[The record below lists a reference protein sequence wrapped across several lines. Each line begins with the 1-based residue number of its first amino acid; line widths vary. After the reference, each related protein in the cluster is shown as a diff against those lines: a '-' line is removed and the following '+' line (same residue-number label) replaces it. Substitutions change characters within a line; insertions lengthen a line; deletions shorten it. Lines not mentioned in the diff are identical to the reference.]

1 MDLQL
6 DEVREQAS
14 LGNSHAN
21 QLPAFLAIQ
30 TLGEEYTDIWYNS
43 SYTGAVPPPPPLR
56 AALLFL
62 SLVPSYVLG
71 RWGQSA
77 SLQHR
82 HPEAAKWMRRLPA
95 VFETA
100 SEVNLAIFYMRGTYY
115 GLVKRL
121 MGVKYVS
128 YADIHHPSVLIVL

>member
-1 MDLQL
+1 MLIT
-6 DEVREQAS
+6 
-14 LGNSHAN
+14 
-21 QLPAFLAIQ
+21 FLAIQ

-43 SYTGAVPPPPPLR
+43 SYTGTVPPPPSLR

-82 HPEAAKWMRRLPA
+82 HPNIAKWMRRVPA
-95 VFETA
+95 VLETV
-100 SEVNLAIFYMRGTYY
+100 SEMNLAIFYMRGTYY
-115 GLVKRL
+115 SLMKRL
-121 MGVKYVS
+121 VGVRYVS
-128 YADIHHPSVLIVL
+128 NADYFTSLQL